1 MALQP
6 FMHEQILDIK
16 FQNIHIY
23 LKERNKV
30 EVNRTRLSHNKT
42 NPRKTTIVITYLGT
56 QTHINTAWNEPLQT
70 ASWIVGTTLGT
81 LSLSSAHLIDVKGI
95 DSSLVRQSAV
105 RLTLIVFERRNRGT
119 EVHSVIY
126 EREEP
131 IIFYSVVSN
140 SVDSN

>member
-56 QTHINTAWNEPLQT
+56 QTHINTA
-70 ASWIVGTTLGT
+70 
-81 LSLSSAHLIDVKGI
+81 
-95 DSSLVRQSAV
+95 
-105 RLTLIVFERRNRGT
+105 
-119 EVHSVIY
+119 
-126 EREEP
+126 
-131 IIFYSVVSN
+131 
-140 SVDSN
+140 